1 MNLTVPGPLWRTLR
15 DGEDIRVTV
24 GMSFD
29 ATTYPNALILV
40 GSNDS
45 GDGEETV
52 TAQVRNRT
60 CVYGGLGL
68 HLTKIE

>member
-1 MNLTVPGPLWRTLR
+1 M
-15 DGEDIRVTV
+15 TV